1 MRRAV
6 FLLFAVLALVA
17 ISSPPRAD
25 AAPRK
30 MSIVGGT
37 QIPIESVPY
46 QVFVRIG
53 GDLGCG
59 GSVLDPTR
67 VLTAAHCVMEAGQP
81 RPTASLTV
89 MAGFDRV
96 APRRGNDTQVSD
108 VTSVRVHPLYDEAT
122 KTDDVA
128 VLTLEDALDL
138 SGPRVKAIALA
149 PVGAGPAPGA
159 LLGFSGYGTQVEG
172 RSPDG
177 WLYGA
182 TLTAIS
188 DDHCR
193 PNIAVNASASV
204 QCVAAAA
211 QAACFGD
218 SGGPL
223 TAGGLQVAIASYAPQ
238 AGCTRGP
245 SGFADVT
252 APEVRAFIDGAAT
265 IPVAPRQG
273 DPSLLYSVIPPV
285 QGSPIR
291 CAPGTWTNAP
301 TLAYTFVDDA
311 TGAALQAGPS
321 ARFVPAAAHRGAT
334 VACVVSASN
343 AGGTTTA
350 RTGTTA
356 AVQPDVVPPTSALL
370 SVSCRK
376 RRCKVRLGAADPNSQ
391 GALRVRVTAERRVRG
406 RCGAKRRRCLKTR
419 ARPFAVK
426 RVKKTTYRATASRLA
441 RGRTMIRVRVTDAA
455 GNRRRPD
462 MKRRVRVR

>member
-1 MRRAV
+1 M
-6 FLLFAVLALVA
+6 
-17 ISSPPRAD
+17 
-25 AAPRK
+25 
-30 MSIVGGT
+30 
-37 QIPIESVPY
+37 
-46 QVFVRIG
+46 
-53 GDLGCG
+53 
-59 GSVLDPTR
+59 
-67 VLTAAHCVMEAGQP
+67 
-81 RPTASLTV
+81 
-89 MAGFDRV
+89 
-96 APRRGNDTQVSD
+96 
-108 VTSVRVHPLYDEAT
+108 
-122 KTDDVA
+122 
-128 VLTLEDALDL
+128 
-138 SGPRVKAIALA
+138 
-149 PVGAGPAPGA
+149 
-159 LLGFSGYGTQVEG
+159 
-172 RSPDG
+172 
-177 WLYGA
+177 
-182 TLTAIS
+182 
-188 DDHCR
+188 
-193 PNIAVNASASV
+193 
-204 QCVAAAA
+204 AAAA

-406 RCGAKRRRCLKTR
+406 RCGAKRRAVPQD
-419 ARPFAVK
+419 ARPAVRRQAREEDHVPRD
-426 RVKKTTYRATASRLA
+426 RV
-441 RGRTMIRVRVTDAA
+441 AA
-455 GNRRRPD
+455 GPRPD
-462 MKRRVRVR
+462 DDPGPRDRRSRQPPPAGHEEARAGPVRRGPAERKRRGGEPLEEPSGPAR